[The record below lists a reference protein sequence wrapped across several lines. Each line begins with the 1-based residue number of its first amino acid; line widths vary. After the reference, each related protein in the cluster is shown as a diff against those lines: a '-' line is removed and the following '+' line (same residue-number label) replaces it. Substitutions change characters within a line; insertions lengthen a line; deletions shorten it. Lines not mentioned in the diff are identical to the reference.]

1 MFLTRRTL
9 INSATTAATG
19 RLFLASTRAA
29 RYRAVALDAFTAF
42 DPRPIAARA
51 EEVFPGK
58 GTILTD
64 LWRARQFEYTWL
76 RTISRTYVDFR
87 QITEESLVYAADALA
102 LDLSTEKRHRLLQ
115 CFREFKPWPDAIAA
129 LQRLK
134 TAGIRLVFLSNFT
147 AAMLTSG
154 VQSCGLQGLFEPH
167 LSTDRVRAFK
177 PDPRANHMAVD
188 ALNLRRD
195 EILFGAFAGWDAA
208 GAKAF
213 GFPTFWINR
222 TKQPAEEL
230 GFSPDATGHD
240 LGELARFVLG
250 PGSTA

>member
-134 TAGIRLVFLSNFT
+134 TAGI
-147 AAMLTSG
+147 
-154 VQSCGLQGLFEPH
+154 
-167 LSTDRVRAFK
+167 
-177 PDPRANHMAVD
+177 
-188 ALNLRRD
+188 
-195 EILFGAFAGWDAA
+195 
-208 GAKAF
+208 
-213 GFPTFWINR
+213 
-222 TKQPAEEL
+222 
-230 GFSPDATGHD
+230 
-240 LGELARFVLG
+240 
-250 PGSTA
+250 